1 MPLKRIKLNDLTL
14 DQPLHWDL
22 LDAEGEL
29 VFNRGQLLEQGPAL
43 TRLLEL
49 GLYRNA
55 DTAGDNAP
63 APVSLAQM
71 LLSPG
76 DMLQLQASGSASSGR
91 HPVRLIG
98 YHSPVSLLVT
108 APEVN
113 GRLVFIKEGQYF
125 LVRGFVGQDA
135 VAYSTRVL
143 KSNLSPF
150 AYMHLAWPE
159 EVQTIRIRSSARV
172 PVGLVCAIIHEQGQS
187 SARVIDLSPG
197 GARIVS
203 GAPLGNTGDQIRLAF
218 RINPGGAEVYLKL
231 QAVIRG
237 TVQEEDKYTT
247 GVEFIDVSEADNLYL
262 SNMVYQ
268 HLLKERL

>member
-1 MPLKRIKLNDLTL
+1 MPLKRIKLNDLIL
-14 DQPLHWDL
+14 DQPLPWDL
-22 LDAEGEL
+22 LDAEGAL
-29 VFNRGQLLEQGPAL
+29 VFNRGQILEQSPTL
-43 TRLLEL
+43 TSLLEL
-49 GLYRNA
+49 GLYRND

-76 DMLQLQASGSASSGR
+76 DMLQLQASGAKPGGR

-108 APEVN
+108 APEVS
-113 GRLVFIKEGQYF
+113 GRLVFIKEGQHF

-150 AYMHLAWPE
+150 AYLHLAWPE
-159 EVQTIRIRSSARV
+159 EVQTIRIRSTARV
-172 PVGLVCAIIHEQGQS
+172 PVGLVCAVIHEKGQS
-187 SARVIDLSPG
+187 SARMIDLSPG
-197 GARIVS
+197 GARVVS
-203 GAPLGNTGDQIRLAF
+203 GAPLGDSGDHIQLAF

-231 QAVIRG
+231 QALIRG
-237 TVQEEDKYTT
+237 AVQEGDKFTT
-247 GVEFIDVSEADNLYL
+247 GLEFIDVSEADNLYL

>member
-1 MPLKRIKLNDLTL
+1 MPLKRIKLNDLIP
-14 DQPLHWDL
+14 DQPLPWDL
-22 LDAEGEL
+22 LDAQGEL
-29 VFNRGQLLEQGPAL
+29 VFNRGQLLDQEPML
-43 TRLLEL
+43 TRLLEQ
-49 GLYRNA
+49 GLYRNEEA
-55 DTAGDNAP
+55 AGEGNS
-63 APVSLAQM
+63 APVSLAEM

-76 DMLQLQASGSASSGR
+76 DMLQLQASGATPGGR

-98 YHSPVSLLVT
+98 YHSPISLLVT

-113 GRLVFIKEGQYF
+113 GRLVFIKEGQHF

-159 EVQTIRIRSSARV
+159 EVQTLRIRSSARV
-172 PVGLVCAIIHEQGQS
+172 PVGLVCAVIHEEGQS
-187 SARVIDLSPG
+187 SARMIDLSPG
-197 GARIVS
+197 GARVVS
-203 GAPLGNTGDQIRLAF
+203 AAPLGSSGEQFKLAF

-231 QAVIRG
+231 QAVVRG
-237 TVQEEDKYTT
+237 AVQEGDRFTT
-247 GVEFIDVSEADNLYL
+247 GLEFIDVSEADNLYL